1 MHTHW
6 RVSGQ
11 SFYLFTLSAHGG
23 RTKSM
28 RPPEGLASRGTAGGS
43 NAHLLQIAS
52 ARQAMDPHSRPAQLS
67 HQLRQASAEARATS
81 PTLGKVNCE
90 PLKISE
96 FAVTECALMRGAKDN
111 PWGIV
116 RF

>member
-1 MHTHW
+1 
-6 RVSGQ
+6 
-11 SFYLFTLSAHGG
+11 
-23 RTKSM
+23 M
-28 RPPEGLASRGTAGGS
+28 RPPEALLVAERLAAVT
-43 NAHLLQIAS
+43 AHLLQIAS
-52 ARQAMDPHSRPAQLS
+52 ARQAMDPHSRPAQLG

-96 FAVTECALMRGAKDN
+96 FAVTECTLMRGAKDN